1 MTNEKALKPDEK
13 KLEMN
18 LSEWENYNN
27 QICDVLEAIDD
38 LTDKKHP
45 YVVSILAAELVKIA
59 EARQEALS
67 GLKEYGIKDHEDALF
82 TVCRN
87 KREEKE
93 TA

>member
-1 MTNEKALKPDEK
+1 MNEEKTITPEEK

-38 LTDKKHP
+38 LTDKRHP

-59 EARQEALS
+59 EARQEALED
-67 GLKEYGIKDHEDALF
+67 LKEYNIRTHEDALF
-82 TVCRN
+82 TVC
-87 KREEKE
+87 KRKE
-93 TA
+93 QTRQE